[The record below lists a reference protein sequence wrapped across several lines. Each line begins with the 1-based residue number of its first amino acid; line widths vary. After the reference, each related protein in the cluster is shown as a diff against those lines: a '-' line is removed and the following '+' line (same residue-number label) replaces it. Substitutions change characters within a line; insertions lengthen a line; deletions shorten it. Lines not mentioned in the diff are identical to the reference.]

1 MLPRQPYRGSVR
13 KLVLAFDVGTTY
25 SAISYCILD
34 PGEVPK
40 IEPVTRYPAQEHSGG
55 NSKIPSILY
64 YDSNG
69 TVRAIGAEARQEHI
83 VERAE
88 EEGWTKL
95 EWFVSQIMENLAANH
110 ITDDDI
116 PPLPRG
122 KNAVEV
128 LGDFMQYLFRCA
140 RSYIEEAHPSGSHLW
155 RSLENRIEFV
165 LTHPNGWEGP
175 QQKQIRLAAAL
186 GGLIPSTEDGMARV
200 HLLTEGEASLHYC
213 VANILA
219 SDAFSPGQGVVVI
232 DAGGGTLDLSAY
244 SMTLSPTLIEEIA
257 AAECRLQ
264 GSVFVTRRAHG
275 LLQEKLSGSR
285 FGTPDV
291 VQQMTDI
298 FDSTTK
304 LRFRNPEDPSYI
316 KFGTVRDKDPQHD
329 IRNGQLKL
337 SGQDVAKLFEPSIS
351 GIIEAFE
358 NQRKAAGTPI
368 TFVFFVGGFAAS
380 DWMFAKLQAYFQS
393 LGISFSRP
401 DNHCNKAVA
410 DGAVSYFIDH
420 LVSSRVSRFT
430 YGTECSVPFNPFD
443 MEHRARQKEG
453 TRVSEQQEFSET
465 FAIRR
470 YNQAACNQV
479 EVGIMSYR
487 GFLLKPDW
495 MDIERNTSKIAEK
508 LTPKRSAEGST
519 YYAME
524 IKVIL
529 LLGLTELK
537 AVISWEDGV
546 STMSFQRVATLVT
559 YLLGYR
565 FPAQEH
571 VGGDCKI
578 PSIICYDPDGAVR
591 AVGAEAMQEYIEEEV
606 EENGWVKLEWWKL
619 HLRPRT
625 MASSHIT
632 DQDIPAL
639 PRNKTAIQVLADFM
653 HYLHQCAKKYIKE
666 SQANGEDMLRS
677 VEHTTEFV
685 LSHPNGWEG
694 PQQTQIRN
702 AAVMAGLVPDTP
714 EGRSRIYLVTEGE
727 ASLHYCL
734 GSGLAADG
742 FQDDEGVVIVDA
754 GGGTIDVSAYHMATA
769 PSFEEIAPAECR
781 LQGSI
786 FVSRRAK
793 AMLREKLRGSQ
804 FGGDDMV
811 SHMAAIF
818 DSTTKQRFGNEN
830 DPAYIK
836 FGTTKDK
843 DPSFNIRSGQ
853 LKLMGSD
860 VATLFEPSALA
871 IIEAIEEQRHVATKT
886 IRTVFLVGG
895 FAASEW
901 LFTRLQNHL
910 RPLGLDFCRPDS
922 HTAKAVADGAVAFF
936 LDHRVSARVAKFTY
950 GTRCATQFDRNDPQ
964 HKLRAS
970 MAVPRP
976 SGRTVLPNAFSA
988 ILTKGTAVSET
999 KEFSKNFITEVV
1011 DRSACDMI
1019 TTEIVCYRGDS
1030 PNPRWTDSEPGMFS
1044 TLCNVHADTSK
1055 VARTISPRR
1064 GYAGLQF
1071 FRQEFSIVLMFGL
1084 TELQAQLSWKEDVSA
1099 SRDLAPRWVILMHAR
1114 RLGG

>member
-1 MLPRQPYRGSVR
+1 MLPRQPYRGPAR

-69 TVRAIGAEARQEHI
+69 AVRVIGAEARQEHI
-83 VERAE
+83 IEKAQ
-88 EEGWTKL
+88 EEGWMKL
-95 EWFVSQIMENLAANH
+95 EWWKLHLRARNLAANH

-140 RSYIEEAHPSGSHLW
+140 RSYIEETHPSGSNLW

-175 QQKQIRLAAAL
+175 QQKQIRLAAVL

-275 LLQEKLSGSR
+275 LLQERLSGSR

-291 VQQMTDI
+291 IQQMTDV
-298 FDSTTK
+298 FDSTAK

-316 KFGTVRDKDPQHD
+316 KFGTVRDKDPQRD

-351 GIIEAFE
+351 SIIEAFE
-358 NQRKAAGTPI
+358 TQRKAAGTPI

-420 LVSSRVSRFT
+420 LVSSRVSRFA

-487 GFLLKPDW
+487 GLLAKPDW
-495 MDIERNTSKIAEK
+495 MDTERNTSKIAEK

-529 LLGLTELK
+529 LFGLTELK
-537 AVISWEDGV
+537 AMISWEDGV
-546 STMSFQRVATLVT
+546 SHQFPVNVASLTCA
-559 YLLGYR
+559 

-578 PSIICYDPDGAVR
+578 PSIICYDPDGTVR
-591 AVGAEAMQEYIEEEV
+591 AVGAEAMQEYIEEEIDD
-606 EENGWVKLEWWKL
+606 NGWVKLEWWKL

-625 MASSHIT
+625 MASSHVT

-639 PRNKTAIQVLADFM
+639 PRNKTAVQVLADFM
-653 HYLHQCAKKYIKE
+653 HYLHQCAKKYIEE
-666 SQANGEDMLRS
+666 SQANGADMLRS

-742 FQDDEGVVIVDA
+742 FQDDEGVIIVDA
-754 GGGTIDVSAYHMATA
+754 GGGTIDVSAYHMTTTS
-769 PSFEEIAPAECR
+769 SFEEIAPAECR

-793 AMLREKLRGSQ
+793 TMLREKLCGSQ
-804 FGGDDMV
+804 FGGEDMV

-836 FGTTKDK
+836 FGTIKDK
-843 DPSFNIRSGQ
+843 DTSFNIRSGQ

-860 VATLFEPSALA
+860 VATLFEPSAAA
-871 IIEAIEEQRHVATKT
+871 IIEAIEEQCHAATKT
-886 IRTVFLVGG
+886 ISTVFLVGG

-901 LFTRLQNHL
+901 LFIRLQNHL
-910 RPLGLDFCRPDS
+910 RPLGFGFCRPDS

-970 MAVPRP
+970 MVVPRP

-1011 DRSACDMI
+1011 DRSACDVI

-1071 FRQEFSIVLMFGL
+1071 YRQEFSIVLMFGL

-1099 SRDLAPRWVILMHAR
+1099 SRDLVPRCVILMHV
-1114 RLGG
+1114 

>member
-1 MLPRQPYRGSVR
+1 MLPRQPYRGPAR

-64 YDSNG
+64 YDPNG
-69 TVRAIGAEARQEHI
+69 IVRAIGAEARQEHI
-83 VERAE
+83 IERAE
-88 EEGWTKL
+88 EEGWMKL
-95 EWFVSQIMENLAANH
+95 EWNLAANH
-110 ITDDDI
+110 INDDDI

-140 RSYIEEAHPSGSHLW
+140 RSYIEETHPSGSNLW

-175 QQKQIRLAAAL
+175 QQKQIRLAAVL

-213 VANILA
+213 VTNILA
-219 SDAFSPGQGVVVI
+219 SDALSKTPILASEDGDDEDSSPGQGVVVI

-285 FGTPDV
+285 FGTPDI

-316 KFGTVRDKDPQHD
+316 KFGTVRDKDPQRD

-337 SGQDVAKLFEPSIS
+337 SGQ
-351 GIIEAFE
+351 
-358 NQRKAAGTPI
+358 
-368 TFVFFVGGFAAS
+368 FVFFVGGFAAS
-380 DWMFAKLQAYFQS
+380 DWMFTKLQTYFQS

-401 DNHCNKAVA
+401 DSHCNKAVA

-420 LVSSRVSRFT
+420 LVSSRVSRFA

-443 MEHRARQKEG
+443 MEHRARQKQAQQG

-470 YNQAACNQV
+470 YNQTACNQV

-487 GFLLKPDW
+487 GLLPKPEWIDT
-495 MDIERNTSKIAEK
+495 ERNTSKIAEK

-529 LLGLTELK
+529 LFGLTELK
-537 AVISWEDGV
+537 AVISCEDGGR
-546 STMSFQRVATLVT
+546 SIG
-559 YLLGYR
+559 YLLGHR

-578 PSIICYDPDGAVR
+578 PSIICYDSNGTVR
-591 AVGAEAMQEYIEEEV
+591 AVGAEATQEYIEEEI
-606 EENGWVKLEWWKL
+606 EDNGWVKLEWWKL
-619 HLRPRT
+619 HLRPKT
-625 MASSHIT
+625 MASSHVT

-639 PRNKTAIQVLADFM
+639 PRNKTAVQVLADFM
-653 HYLHQCAKKYIKE
+653 HYLYQCAKKYIEE
-666 SQANGEDMLRS
+666 SQANGADMLRS
-677 VEHTTEFV
+677 VEHTTDFV

-702 AAVMAGLVPDTP
+702 AAIMAGLVPDTP

-742 FQDDEGVVIVDA
+742 FQDDEGVIIVDA
-754 GGGTIDVSAYHMATA
+754 GGGTIDVSAYHMTTA

-793 AMLREKLRGSQ
+793 TMLQ
-804 FGGDDMV
+804 DII
-811 SHMAAIF
+811 SHMAKIF

-836 FGTTKDK
+836 FGTIKDK
-843 DPSFNIRSGQ
+843 DTSFNIRSGQ
-853 LKLMGSD
+853 LKLVGSD
-860 VATLFEPSALA
+860 VATLFEPSAAA
-871 IIEAIEEQRHVATKT
+871 IIEAIEAQRHAATKT
-886 IRTVFLVGG
+886 ISTVFLVGG

-901 LFTRLQNHL
+901 LFMRLQNHL
-910 RPLGLDFCRPDS
+910 RPLRFGFCRPDS

-936 LDHRVSARVAKFTY
+936 LDHRVSARVSKFTY

-988 ILTKGTAVSET
+988 ILTKGIAVSET
-999 KEFSKNFITEVV
+999 KEFRKDFITEVV

-1019 TTEIVCYRGDS
+1019 TTEIVCYRGNS

-1071 FRQEFSIVLMFGL
+1071 YRQEFSIVLMFGL
-1084 TELQAQLSWKEDVSA
+1084 TELQAQLSWKEDGIEQ
-1099 SRDLAPRWVILMHAR
+1099 R
-1114 RLGG
+1114 

>member
-1 MLPRQPYRGSVR
+1 MLPRQPYSGSVR

-83 VERAE
+83 IERAE
-88 EEGWTKL
+88 DEGWMKL
-95 EWFVSQIMENLAANH
+95 EWNLSANH

-140 RSYIEEAHPSGSHLW
+140 RRYIEEIHPRGSNLW
-155 RSLENRIEFV
+155 QLIENRIEFV
-165 LTHPNGWEGP
+165 FTYPNGWEGP
-175 QQKQIRLAAAL
+175 QQIQIRLAAVL
-186 GGLIPSTEDGMARV
+186 SLIPSTEDSMV
-200 HLLTEGEASLHYC
+200 LLNYC
-213 VANILA
+213 VANTLA
-219 SDAFSPGQGVVVI
+219 SDGEDDGSSQGQDVIVI
-232 DAGGGTLDLSAY
+232 DVGGGRIDFGAY
-244 SMTLSPTLIEEIA
+244 SIALYPTLIKEIA

-264 GSVFVTRRAHG
+264 GSVFVTRRAHS

-285 FGTPDV
+285 FGTPDI

-316 KFGTVRDKDPQHD
+316 KFGTVRDKDPQRD

-351 GIIEAFE
+351 SIIEAFE
-358 NQRKAAGTPI
+358 TQRKSAGTPI

-453 TRVSEQQEFSET
+453 TRVSEQKEFSET

-479 EVGIMSYR
+479 EVGVMSYR
-487 GFLLKPDW
+487 GLLSNPDW
-495 MDIERNTSKIAEK
+495 IDTERNTSKIAEK
-508 LTPKRSAEGST
+508 LTPKRSTEGST
-519 YYAME
+519 YYALE
-524 IKVIL
+524 VKVIL
-529 LLGLTELK
+529 LFGLTELK

-546 STMSFQRVATLVT
+546 SHNIG
-559 YLLGYR
+559 YLLGHR

-578 PSIICYDPDGAVR
+578 PTIICYDPSGTVR
-591 AVGAEAMQEYIEEEV
+591 AVGAEATQEYIEEEIDD
-606 EENGWVKLEWWKL
+606 NGWVKLEWWKL

-639 PRNKTAIQVLADFM
+639 PQNKTAVQVLADFM
-653 HYLHQCAKKYIKE
+653 HYLHQCATKYIEE
-666 SQANGEDMLRS
+666 SQANGADMLRS

-702 AAVMAGLVPDTP
+702 AAIMAGLVPDTP
-714 EGRSRIYLVTEGE
+714 EGRSRIHLVTEGE

-742 FQDDEGVVIVDA
+742 FQDDKGVIIVDA
-754 GGGTIDVSAYHMATA
+754 GGGTIDVSAYHMTTA

-793 AMLREKLRGSQ
+793 TMLQEKLRGSQ
-804 FGGDDMV
+804 FGSEDMV
-811 SHMAAIF
+811 SHMAKIF

-836 FGTTKDK
+836 FGTIKDK
-843 DPSFNIRSGQ
+843 DAGFNIRSGQ

-860 VATLFEPSALA
+860 VATLFEPSATA
-871 IIEAIEEQRHVATKT
+871 IIDAIEEQRHAATKT
-886 IRTVFLVGG
+886 ISTVFLVGG

-901 LFTRLQNHL
+901 LFMKLQSHL

-936 LDHRVSARVAKFTY
+936 LDHRVCARVAKFTY
-950 GTRCATQFDRNDPQ
+950 GTRCAIQFDKNDPQ

-988 ILTKGTAVSET
+988 ILTKGTVVSET

-1011 DRSACDMI
+1011 DRSGCDMI

-1071 FRQEFSIVLMFGL
+1071 YRQEFSIILMFGL

-1099 SRDLAPRWVILMHAR
+1099 ARGLAPRVILMHVSC
-1114 RLGG
+1114 LGD

>member
-1 MLPRQPYRGSVR
+1 MLPRQPYRGPVR

-83 VERAE
+83 IERAE
-88 EEGWTKL
+88 EEGWMKL
-95 EWFVSQIMENLAANH
+95 EWWKLHLRAKNLAANH

-140 RSYIEEAHPSGSHLW
+140 RSYIEETHPSGSNLW

-175 QQKQIRLAAAL
+175 QQKQIRLAAVL

-219 SDAFSPGQGVVVI
+219 SDTLSKTPILAPEDGEDEDSSSSSQGVVVI

-275 LLQEKLSGSR
+275 LLQDKLSGSR
-285 FGTPDV
+285 FGTPDII
-291 VQQMTDI
+291 QQMTDV
-298 FDSTTK
+298 FDSTAK
-304 LRFRNPEDPSYI
+304 LRFRNMEDPSYI
-316 KFGTVRDKDPQHD
+316 KFGTVRDKDPQRD

-351 GIIEAFE
+351 SIIEAFE
-358 NQRKAAGTPI
+358 TQRRAAGTPI

-410 DGAVSYFIDH
+410 DGAVSFFIDH

-443 MEHRARQKEG
+443 MEHRARQKEVFRSASGILALPRAFSSILTKG

-487 GFLLKPDW
+487 GLLPKPDW
-495 MDIERNTSKIAEK
+495 MDTERSLFSTLCTVRADTSNIAEK
-508 LTPKRSAEGST
+508 LAPKRSAEGST

-529 LLGLTELK
+529 LFGLTELK
-537 AVISWEDGV
+537 AVISWEDGGEEIR
-546 STMSFQRVATLVT
+546 T
-559 YLLGYR
+559 
-565 FPAQEH
+565 PA
-571 VGGDCKI
+571 VVV
-578 PSIICYDPDGAVR
+578 Y
-591 AVGAEAMQEYIEEEV
+591 
-606 EENGWVKLEWWKL
+606 
-619 HLRPRT
+619 
-625 MASSHIT
+625 
-632 DQDIPAL
+632 
-639 PRNKTAIQVLADFM
+639 
-653 HYLHQCAKKYIKE
+653 
-666 SQANGEDMLRS
+666 
-677 VEHTTEFV
+677 
-685 LSHPNGWEG
+685 
-694 PQQTQIRN
+694 
-702 AAVMAGLVPDTP
+702 
-714 EGRSRIYLVTEGE
+714 
-727 ASLHYCL
+727 
-734 GSGLAADG
+734 
-742 FQDDEGVVIVDA
+742 DDEQ
-754 GGGTIDVSAYHMATA
+754 
-769 PSFEEIAPAECR
+769 EEA
-781 LQGSI
+781 
-786 FVSRRAK
+786 
-793 AMLREKLRGSQ
+793 
-804 FGGDDMV
+804 
-811 SHMAAIF
+811 
-818 DSTTKQRFGNEN
+818 
-830 DPAYIK
+830 
-836 FGTTKDK
+836 
-843 DPSFNIRSGQ
+843 
-853 LKLMGSD
+853 
-860 VATLFEPSALA
+860 
-871 IIEAIEEQRHVATKT
+871 
-886 IRTVFLVGG
+886 
-895 FAASEW
+895 
-901 LFTRLQNHL
+901 
-910 RPLGLDFCRPDS
+910 
-922 HTAKAVADGAVAFF
+922 
-936 LDHRVSARVAKFTY
+936 
-950 GTRCATQFDRNDPQ
+950 
-964 HKLRAS
+964 
-970 MAVPRP
+970 
-976 SGRTVLPNAFSA
+976 
-988 ILTKGTAVSET
+988 
-999 KEFSKNFITEVV
+999 
-1011 DRSACDMI
+1011 
-1019 TTEIVCYRGDS
+1019 
-1030 PNPRWTDSEPGMFS
+1030 
-1044 TLCNVHADTSK
+1044 
-1055 VARTISPRR
+1055 
-1064 GYAGLQF
+1064 
-1071 FRQEFSIVLMFGL
+1071 
-1084 TELQAQLSWKEDVSA
+1084 
-1099 SRDLAPRWVILMHAR
+1099 
-1114 RLGG
+1114 

>member
-83 VERAE
+83 IERAE
-88 EEGWTKL
+88 EEEWIKL
-95 EWFVSQIMENLAANH
+95 EWWKLHLRARNLAANH

-140 RSYIEEAHPSGSHLW
+140 RSYIEETHPSGSNLW

-175 QQKQIRLAAAL
+175 QQKQIRLAAVL

-219 SDAFSPGQGVVVI
+219 SDALSKTPILASEDIEDDDSSPGQGVVVI

-275 LLQEKLSGSR
+275 LLQEKLSDSR
-285 FGTPDV
+285 FGTPEV
-291 VQQMTDI
+291 IKQMTEI
-298 FDSTTK
+298 FDGTTK

-316 KFGTVRDKDPQHD
+316 KFGTVRDKDPQRD

-351 GIIEAFE
+351 SIIEAFE
-358 NQRKAAGTPI
+358 TQRKAAGTPI

-380 DWMFAKLQAYFQS
+380 DWMFAKLQAHFQS

-443 MEHRARQKEG
+443 MEHRARQKDVFRSASG
-453 TRVSEQQEFSET
+453 ILALPRAFSPILTKGIRVSEQQEFSET

-470 YNQAACNQV
+470 VNQTACNQV

-487 GFLLKPDW
+487 GLLPKPDW
-495 MDIERNTSKIAEK
+495 MDIERSLFSTLCTIRADTSKIAEK

-529 LLGLTELK
+529 LFGLTELK
-537 AVISWEDGV
+537 AVISWEDG
-546 STMSFQRVATLVT
+546 
-559 YLLGYR
+559 
-565 FPAQEH
+565 
-571 VGGDCKI
+571 
-578 PSIICYDPDGAVR
+578 
-591 AVGAEAMQEYIEEEV
+591 EEEI
-606 EENGWVKLEWWKL
+606 
-619 HLRPRT
+619 RT
-625 MASSHIT
+625 
-632 DQDIPAL
+632 PA
-639 PRNKTAIQVLADFM
+639 VVV
-653 HYLHQCAKKYIKE
+653 Y
-666 SQANGEDMLRS
+666 
-677 VEHTTEFV
+677 
-685 LSHPNGWEG
+685 
-694 PQQTQIRN
+694 
-702 AAVMAGLVPDTP
+702 
-714 EGRSRIYLVTEGE
+714 
-727 ASLHYCL
+727 
-734 GSGLAADG
+734 
-742 FQDDEGVVIVDA
+742 DDEQ
-754 GGGTIDVSAYHMATA
+754 
-769 PSFEEIAPAECR
+769 EEA
-781 LQGSI
+781 
-786 FVSRRAK
+786 
-793 AMLREKLRGSQ
+793 
-804 FGGDDMV
+804 
-811 SHMAAIF
+811 
-818 DSTTKQRFGNEN
+818 
-830 DPAYIK
+830 
-836 FGTTKDK
+836 
-843 DPSFNIRSGQ
+843 
-853 LKLMGSD
+853 
-860 VATLFEPSALA
+860 
-871 IIEAIEEQRHVATKT
+871 
-886 IRTVFLVGG
+886 
-895 FAASEW
+895 
-901 LFTRLQNHL
+901 
-910 RPLGLDFCRPDS
+910 
-922 HTAKAVADGAVAFF
+922 
-936 LDHRVSARVAKFTY
+936 
-950 GTRCATQFDRNDPQ
+950 
-964 HKLRAS
+964 
-970 MAVPRP
+970 
-976 SGRTVLPNAFSA
+976 
-988 ILTKGTAVSET
+988 
-999 KEFSKNFITEVV
+999 
-1011 DRSACDMI
+1011 
-1019 TTEIVCYRGDS
+1019 
-1030 PNPRWTDSEPGMFS
+1030 
-1044 TLCNVHADTSK
+1044 
-1055 VARTISPRR
+1055 
-1064 GYAGLQF
+1064 
-1071 FRQEFSIVLMFGL
+1071 
-1084 TELQAQLSWKEDVSA
+1084 
-1099 SRDLAPRWVILMHAR
+1099 
-1114 RLGG
+1114 

>member
-1 MLPRQPYRGSVR
+1 MFPRQPYRGLSR

-25 SAISYCILD
+25 SGISYCILD

-55 NSKIPSILY
+55 NSKIPSVLY

-83 VERAE
+83 IERAD

-95 EWFVSQIMENLAANH
+95 EWNLAANH
-110 ITDDDI
+110 INDNDI

-122 KNAVEV
+122 KNAIEV

-140 RSYIEEAHPSGSHLW
+140 RTYIEETHPSGSNLW

-175 QQKQIRLAAAL
+175 QQKQIRLAAVL

-200 HLLTEGEASLHYC
+200 HLLTEGEASLHHC
-213 VANILA
+213 VANILG
-219 SDAFSPGQGVVVI
+219 SDALSKTPILVTGDGEDEDTSTSQGVVVI

-264 GSVFVTRRAHG
+264 GSVFVTRRAHS

-285 FGTPDV
+285 FGAPDI
-291 VQQMTDI
+291 VQQMTDV

-316 KFGTVRDKDPQHD
+316 KFGNVRDKDPQRD

-351 GIIEAFE
+351 NIIEAFE
-358 NQRKAAGTPI
+358 IQRKAAGTPI

-380 DWMFAKLQAYFQS
+380 DWMFAKLQKYFQS

-401 DNHCNKAVA
+401 DNHTNKAVA

-420 LVSSRVSRFT
+420 LVSSRVSRYA
-430 YGTECSVPFNPFD
+430 YGTGCSVPFNPFD
-443 MEHRARQKEG
+443 MEHRARQKLG

-470 YNQAACNQV
+470 YNQAGCNQV
-479 EVGIMSYR
+479 DVGIMSYR
-487 GFLLKPDW
+487 GILSKPEW
-495 MDIERNTSKIAEK
+495 MDAERNTSKIAEK
-508 LTPKRSAEGST
+508 LKPKRSTEGLV

-524 IKVIL
+524 VKVVL
-529 LLGLTELK
+529 LFGLTELK
-537 AVISWEDGV
+537 AMISWEDDGY
-546 STMSFQRVATLVT
+546 SIG
-559 YLLGYR
+559 YLLRHR

-578 PSIICYDPDGAVR
+578 PSIICYDLNGTVR
-591 AVGAEAMQEYIEEEV
+591 AVGAEATQEHIEEEI
-606 EENGWVKLEWWKL
+606 EDNGWVKLEWWKL
-619 HLRPRT
+619 HLRPKT

-632 DQDIPAL
+632 DNDIPAL
-639 PRNKTAIQVLADFM
+639 PENKTAVQVLADFM
-653 HYLHQCAKKYIKE
+653 RYLHQCAKRYIE
-666 SQANGEDMLRS
+666 DSQANGADMLHS

-694 PQQTQIRN
+694 AQQTQIRN
-702 AAVMAGLVPDTP
+702 AAIMAGLVPDTP
-714 EGRSRIYLVTEGE
+714 EGRSRIHLVTEGE

-734 GSGLAADG
+734 SSGLAADG
-742 FQDDEGVVIVDA
+742 FTDDQGVIIVDA
-754 GGGTIDVSAYHMATA
+754 GGGTIDVSAYHMTTA
-769 PSFEEIAPAECR
+769 PSFEEIAPAECNVHVC
-781 LQGSI
+781 LW
-786 FVSRRAK
+786 A
-793 AMLREKLRGSQ
+793 AEKLLGSQ
-804 FGGDDMV
+804 FGAEDMV
-811 SHMAAIF
+811 THMAKIF
-818 DSTTKQRFGNEN
+818 DTTTKLRFGNES

-836 FGTTKDK
+836 FGTIKDK
-843 DPSFNIRSGQ
+843 EPSFNIRSGQ

-860 VATLFEPSALA
+860 VAKLFEPSAVG
-871 IIEAIEEQRHVATKT
+871 IIEAIEKQRNTATKT
-886 IRTVFLVGG
+886 ISTVFLVGG

-901 LFTRLQNHL
+901 LFLRLQNHL
-910 RPLGLDFCRPDS
+910 RPLELSFCRPDS
-922 HTAKAVADGAVAFF
+922 HTGKAVADGAVAFF

-988 ILTKGTAVSET
+988 VLTKGTVVSET
-999 KEFSKNFITEVV
+999 KEFRKDFITEVV
-1011 DRSACDMI
+1011 DRSACGMI
-1019 TTEIVCYRGDS
+1019 TTEIVCYRGES

-1071 FRQEFSIVLMFGL
+1071 YRQEFSIVLMFGL
-1084 TELQAQLSWKEDVSA
+1084 TELQAQLAWKEDGIEQ
-1099 SRDLAPRWVILMHAR
+1099 R
-1114 RLGG
+1114 

>member
-1 MLPRQPYRGSVR
+1 MLPRQPYRGPVR

-69 TVRAIGAEARQEHI
+69 TARAIGAEARQEHI
-83 VERAE
+83 IERAE
-88 EEGWTKL
+88 EDGWIKL
-95 EWFVSQIMENLAANH
+95 EWNLAANH

-140 RSYIEEAHPSGSHLW
+140 RSYIEETHPSGSNLW

-175 QQKQIRLAAAL
+175 QQKQIRLAAVL

-219 SDAFSPGQGVVVI
+219 SDALSKTPILAPEEGEDDDSSASQGVVVI

-244 SMTLSPTLIEEIA
+244 SMTLSPTLIEEVA

-264 GSVFVTRRAHG
+264 GSVFVTRRAHD

-285 FGTPDV
+285 FGTPDI

-316 KFGTVRDKDPQHD
+316 KFGTVRDKDPQRD

-351 GIIEAFE
+351 SIIEAFE
-358 NQRKAAGTPI
+358 IQRKAAGTPI

-393 LGISFSRP
+393 LSISFSRP

-420 LVSSRVSRFT
+420 LVSSRVARFT

-443 MEHRARQKEG
+443 MEHRARQKEAQQG

-479 EVGIMSYR
+479 DVGIMSYR
-487 GFLLKPDW
+487 GLLPKPDW
-495 MDIERNTSKIAEK
+495 MDTERNTSKIAEK
-508 LTPKRSAEGST
+508 LTLKRSAEGST

-524 IKVIL
+524 VKVIL
-529 LLGLTELK
+529 LFGLTELK
-537 AVISWEDGV
+537 AVIGWEDGGC
-546 STMSFQRVATLVT
+546 TIT
-559 YLLGYR
+559 YLLGHR
-565 FPAQEH
+565 FPSQEN

-578 PSIICYDPDGAVR
+578 PSIICYDPDGTVR
-591 AVGAEAMQEYIEEEV
+591 AVGAEATQEYIEEKIEDD
-606 EENGWVKLEWWKL
+606 GWVKLEWWKL

-625 MASSHIT
+625 MASSHVT

-639 PRNKTAIQVLADFM
+639 PQNKTAVQVLADFM
-653 HYLHQCAKKYIKE
+653 HYLYQCARKYIEE
-666 SQANGEDMLRS
+666 SHSNGADMLRS
-677 VEHTTEFV
+677 VEHTIEFV

-702 AAVMAGLVPDTP
+702 AAIMAGLVPDTP
-714 EGRSRIYLVTEGE
+714 EGRTRIHLVTEGE

-742 FQDDEGVVIVDA
+742 FQGDEGVIIVDA
-754 GGGTIDVSAYHMATA
+754 GGGTIDVSAYHMTTV

-793 AMLREKLRGSQ
+793 AMLR
-804 FGGDDMV
+804 DMI
-811 SHMAAIF
+811 SHMATIF
-818 DSTTKQRFGNEN
+818 DSTTKQRFSNED

-836 FGTTKDK
+836 FGTIRDK

-860 VATLFEPSALA
+860 VAALFEPSAAA
-871 IIEAIEEQRHVATKT
+871 IIEAIEEQRHAAART
-886 IRTVFLVGG
+886 ISTVFLVGG
-895 FAASEW
+895 FAASDW
-901 LFTRLQNHL
+901 LFIKLQNHL

-936 LDHRVSARVAKFTY
+936 IDHRVSARVAKFTY

-999 KEFSKNFITEVV
+999 KEFSKSFITEVV
-1011 DRSACDMI
+1011 DRSACNMI
-1019 TTEIVCYRGDS
+1019 TTEIICYRGDS
-1030 PNPRWTDSEPGMFS
+1030 PNPRWTDLEPGMFS

-1071 FRQEFSIVLMFGL
+1071 YRQEFSIILMFGL
-1084 TELQAQLSWKEDVSA
+1084 TELQAQLCWKEDVSA
-1099 SRDLAPRWVILMHAR
+1099 SRDLAPRSPAAVVFDQVVEAA
-1114 RLGG
+1114 

>member
-83 VERAE
+83 IERAE
-88 EEGWTKL
+88 EEEWIKL
-95 EWFVSQIMENLAANH
+95 EWWKLHLRARNLAANH

-140 RSYIEEAHPSGSHLW
+140 RSYIEETHPSGSNLW

-175 QQKQIRLAAAL
+175 QQKQIRLAAVL

-219 SDAFSPGQGVVVI
+219 SDALSKTPILASEDIEDDDSSPGQGVVVI

-275 LLQEKLSGSR
+275 LLQEKLSDSR

-291 VQQMTDI
+291 IKQMTEI
-298 FDSTTK
+298 FDGTTK

-316 KFGTVRDKDPQHD
+316 KFGTVRDKDPQRD

-351 GIIEAFE
+351 SIIEAFE
-358 NQRKAAGTPI
+358 TQRKAAGTPI

-380 DWMFAKLQAYFQS
+380 DWMFAKLQAHFQS

-443 MEHRARQKEG
+443 MEHRARQKDVFRSASG
-453 TRVSEQQEFSET
+453 ILALPRAFSSILTKGIRVSEQQEFSET

-470 YNQAACNQV
+470 VNQTACNQV

-487 GFLLKPDW
+487 GLLPKPDW
-495 MDIERNTSKIAEK
+495 MDIERSLFSTLCTIRADTSKIAEK

-529 LLGLTELK
+529 LFGLTELK
-537 AVISWEDGV
+537 AVISWEDG
-546 STMSFQRVATLVT
+546 
-559 YLLGYR
+559 
-565 FPAQEH
+565 
-571 VGGDCKI
+571 
-578 PSIICYDPDGAVR
+578 
-591 AVGAEAMQEYIEEEV
+591 EEEI
-606 EENGWVKLEWWKL
+606 
-619 HLRPRT
+619 RT
-625 MASSHIT
+625 
-632 DQDIPAL
+632 PA
-639 PRNKTAIQVLADFM
+639 VVV
-653 HYLHQCAKKYIKE
+653 Y
-666 SQANGEDMLRS
+666 
-677 VEHTTEFV
+677 
-685 LSHPNGWEG
+685 
-694 PQQTQIRN
+694 
-702 AAVMAGLVPDTP
+702 
-714 EGRSRIYLVTEGE
+714 
-727 ASLHYCL
+727 
-734 GSGLAADG
+734 
-742 FQDDEGVVIVDA
+742 DDEQ
-754 GGGTIDVSAYHMATA
+754 
-769 PSFEEIAPAECR
+769 EEA
-781 LQGSI
+781 
-786 FVSRRAK
+786 
-793 AMLREKLRGSQ
+793 
-804 FGGDDMV
+804 
-811 SHMAAIF
+811 
-818 DSTTKQRFGNEN
+818 
-830 DPAYIK
+830 
-836 FGTTKDK
+836 
-843 DPSFNIRSGQ
+843 
-853 LKLMGSD
+853 
-860 VATLFEPSALA
+860 
-871 IIEAIEEQRHVATKT
+871 
-886 IRTVFLVGG
+886 
-895 FAASEW
+895 
-901 LFTRLQNHL
+901 
-910 RPLGLDFCRPDS
+910 
-922 HTAKAVADGAVAFF
+922 
-936 LDHRVSARVAKFTY
+936 
-950 GTRCATQFDRNDPQ
+950 
-964 HKLRAS
+964 
-970 MAVPRP
+970 
-976 SGRTVLPNAFSA
+976 
-988 ILTKGTAVSET
+988 
-999 KEFSKNFITEVV
+999 
-1011 DRSACDMI
+1011 
-1019 TTEIVCYRGDS
+1019 
-1030 PNPRWTDSEPGMFS
+1030 
-1044 TLCNVHADTSK
+1044 
-1055 VARTISPRR
+1055 
-1064 GYAGLQF
+1064 
-1071 FRQEFSIVLMFGL
+1071 
-1084 TELQAQLSWKEDVSA
+1084 
-1099 SRDLAPRWVILMHAR
+1099 
-1114 RLGG
+1114 

>member
-83 VERAE
+83 IERAE
-88 EEGWTKL
+88 EEEWIKL
-95 EWFVSQIMENLAANH
+95 EWWKLHLRARNLAANH

-140 RSYIEEAHPSGSHLW
+140 RSYIEETHPSGSNLW

-175 QQKQIRLAAAL
+175 QQKQIRLAAVL

-219 SDAFSPGQGVVVI
+219 SDALSKTPILASEDIEDDDSSPGQGVVVI

-275 LLQEKLSGSR
+275 LLQEKLSDSR
-285 FGTPDV
+285 FGTPEV
-291 VQQMTDI
+291 IKQMTEI
-298 FDSTTK
+298 FDGTTK

-316 KFGTVRDKDPQHD
+316 KFGTVRDKDPQRD

-351 GIIEAFE
+351 SIIEAFE
-358 NQRKAAGTPI
+358 TQRKAAGTPI

-380 DWMFAKLQAYFQS
+380 DWMFAKLQAHFQS

-443 MEHRARQKEG
+443 MEHRARQKDVFRSASG
-453 TRVSEQQEFSET
+453 ILALPRAFSSILTKGIRVSEQQEFSET

-470 YNQAACNQV
+470 VNQTACNQV

-487 GFLLKPDW
+487 GLLPKPDW
-495 MDIERNTSKIAEK
+495 MDIERSLFSTLCTIRADTSKIAEK

-529 LLGLTELK
+529 LFGLTELK
-537 AVISWEDGV
+537 AVISWEDG
-546 STMSFQRVATLVT
+546 
-559 YLLGYR
+559 
-565 FPAQEH
+565 
-571 VGGDCKI
+571 
-578 PSIICYDPDGAVR
+578 
-591 AVGAEAMQEYIEEEV
+591 EEEI
-606 EENGWVKLEWWKL
+606 
-619 HLRPRT
+619 RT
-625 MASSHIT
+625 
-632 DQDIPAL
+632 PA
-639 PRNKTAIQVLADFM
+639 VVV
-653 HYLHQCAKKYIKE
+653 Y
-666 SQANGEDMLRS
+666 
-677 VEHTTEFV
+677 
-685 LSHPNGWEG
+685 
-694 PQQTQIRN
+694 
-702 AAVMAGLVPDTP
+702 
-714 EGRSRIYLVTEGE
+714 
-727 ASLHYCL
+727 
-734 GSGLAADG
+734 
-742 FQDDEGVVIVDA
+742 DDEQ
-754 GGGTIDVSAYHMATA
+754 
-769 PSFEEIAPAECR
+769 EEA
-781 LQGSI
+781 
-786 FVSRRAK
+786 
-793 AMLREKLRGSQ
+793 
-804 FGGDDMV
+804 
-811 SHMAAIF
+811 
-818 DSTTKQRFGNEN
+818 
-830 DPAYIK
+830 
-836 FGTTKDK
+836 
-843 DPSFNIRSGQ
+843 
-853 LKLMGSD
+853 
-860 VATLFEPSALA
+860 
-871 IIEAIEEQRHVATKT
+871 
-886 IRTVFLVGG
+886 
-895 FAASEW
+895 
-901 LFTRLQNHL
+901 
-910 RPLGLDFCRPDS
+910 
-922 HTAKAVADGAVAFF
+922 
-936 LDHRVSARVAKFTY
+936 
-950 GTRCATQFDRNDPQ
+950 
-964 HKLRAS
+964 
-970 MAVPRP
+970 
-976 SGRTVLPNAFSA
+976 
-988 ILTKGTAVSET
+988 
-999 KEFSKNFITEVV
+999 
-1011 DRSACDMI
+1011 
-1019 TTEIVCYRGDS
+1019 
-1030 PNPRWTDSEPGMFS
+1030 
-1044 TLCNVHADTSK
+1044 
-1055 VARTISPRR
+1055 
-1064 GYAGLQF
+1064 
-1071 FRQEFSIVLMFGL
+1071 
-1084 TELQAQLSWKEDVSA
+1084 
-1099 SRDLAPRWVILMHAR
+1099 
-1114 RLGG
+1114 

>member
-83 VERAE
+83 IERAE
-88 EEGWTKL
+88 EEEWIKL
-95 EWFVSQIMENLAANH
+95 EWWKLHLRARNLAANH

-140 RSYIEEAHPSGSHLW
+140 RSYIEETHPSGSNLW

-175 QQKQIRLAAAL
+175 QQKQIRLAAVL

-219 SDAFSPGQGVVVI
+219 SDALSKTPILASEDIEDDDSSPGQGVVVI

-275 LLQEKLSGSR
+275 LLQEKLSDSR

-291 VQQMTDI
+291 IKQMTEI
-298 FDSTTK
+298 FDGTTK

-316 KFGTVRDKDPQHD
+316 KFGTVRDKDPQRD

-351 GIIEAFE
+351 SIIEAFE
-358 NQRKAAGTPI
+358 TQRKAAGTPI

-380 DWMFAKLQAYFQS
+380 DWMFAKLQAHFQS

-443 MEHRARQKEG
+443 MEHRARQKDVFRSASG
-453 TRVSEQQEFSET
+453 ILALPRAFSPILTKGIRVSEQQEFSET

-470 YNQAACNQV
+470 VNQTACNQV

-487 GFLLKPDW
+487 GLLPKPDW
-495 MDIERNTSKIAEK
+495 MDIERSLFSTLCTIRADTSKIAEK

-529 LLGLTELK
+529 LFGLTELK
-537 AVISWEDGV
+537 AVISWEDG
-546 STMSFQRVATLVT
+546 
-559 YLLGYR
+559 
-565 FPAQEH
+565 
-571 VGGDCKI
+571 
-578 PSIICYDPDGAVR
+578 
-591 AVGAEAMQEYIEEEV
+591 EEEI
-606 EENGWVKLEWWKL
+606 
-619 HLRPRT
+619 RT
-625 MASSHIT
+625 
-632 DQDIPAL
+632 PA
-639 PRNKTAIQVLADFM
+639 VVV
-653 HYLHQCAKKYIKE
+653 Y
-666 SQANGEDMLRS
+666 
-677 VEHTTEFV
+677 
-685 LSHPNGWEG
+685 
-694 PQQTQIRN
+694 
-702 AAVMAGLVPDTP
+702 
-714 EGRSRIYLVTEGE
+714 
-727 ASLHYCL
+727 
-734 GSGLAADG
+734 
-742 FQDDEGVVIVDA
+742 DDEQ
-754 GGGTIDVSAYHMATA
+754 
-769 PSFEEIAPAECR
+769 EEA
-781 LQGSI
+781 
-786 FVSRRAK
+786 
-793 AMLREKLRGSQ
+793 
-804 FGGDDMV
+804 
-811 SHMAAIF
+811 
-818 DSTTKQRFGNEN
+818 
-830 DPAYIK
+830 
-836 FGTTKDK
+836 
-843 DPSFNIRSGQ
+843 
-853 LKLMGSD
+853 
-860 VATLFEPSALA
+860 
-871 IIEAIEEQRHVATKT
+871 
-886 IRTVFLVGG
+886 
-895 FAASEW
+895 
-901 LFTRLQNHL
+901 
-910 RPLGLDFCRPDS
+910 
-922 HTAKAVADGAVAFF
+922 
-936 LDHRVSARVAKFTY
+936 
-950 GTRCATQFDRNDPQ
+950 
-964 HKLRAS
+964 
-970 MAVPRP
+970 
-976 SGRTVLPNAFSA
+976 
-988 ILTKGTAVSET
+988 
-999 KEFSKNFITEVV
+999 
-1011 DRSACDMI
+1011 
-1019 TTEIVCYRGDS
+1019 
-1030 PNPRWTDSEPGMFS
+1030 
-1044 TLCNVHADTSK
+1044 
-1055 VARTISPRR
+1055 
-1064 GYAGLQF
+1064 
-1071 FRQEFSIVLMFGL
+1071 
-1084 TELQAQLSWKEDVSA
+1084 
-1099 SRDLAPRWVILMHAR
+1099 
-1114 RLGG
+1114 